1 LPLVILVLFAA
12 TAPTSSAQPP
22 TFRAD
27 ASLVPI
33 VATVTDRDEHLVTG
47 LVASDFE
54 VLDNGRAQPLAVFET
69 EVIPIAA
76 VVALDTSASMTSSL
90 SALKYAAEQFV
101 LRLFPHDR
109 ARICVFNDRVG
120 ISDAFTDDRDDLAR
134 AIRSLD
140 YGNAT
145 RLYDAIAAALE
156 ALRDTPERRVIVVFS
171 DGEDTASH
179 ASSGAIAKLARRL
192 DTMVYA
198 IGFTPSRS
206 SDDDDPEPV
215 GPDPILR
222 KLARDTGGG
231 YLEVDRTGDLAA
243 AFTRISREL
252 HSQYV
257 LAIRPAV
264 TDGRVHTLAVR
275 VHRPDVRVRA
285 RQTYLAPA
293 APRS

>member
-1 LPLVILVLFAA
+1 LPLVVLLLFGA
-12 TAPTSSAQPP
+12 TTPTSSAQPP

-27 ASLVPI
+27 ASVVPI
-33 VATVTDRDEHLVTG
+33 VTTVTDKDERLVTG
-47 LVASDFE
+47 LGASDFE
-54 VLDNGRAQPLAVFET
+54 VLDNGRPQPLAVFDT
-69 EVIPIAA
+69 EVTPVAA

-120 ISDAFTDDRDDLAR
+120 ISDAFTDDRDNLAE

-145 RLYDAIAAALE
+145 RLYDAIATALD

-171 DGEDTASH
+171 DGDDTASR
-179 ASSGAIAKLARRL
+179 ASSGAIARRAREL

-198 IGFTPSRS
+198 IGFTSSRS

-231 YLEVDRTGDLAA
+231 YLEVDHTRDLAA
-243 AFTRISREL
+243 AFTQISREL

-257 LAIRPAV
+257 LAIRPVV
-264 TDGRVHTLAVR
+264 TDGRVHSLTVR
-275 VHRPDVRVRA
+275 VRRPSVRVRA
-285 RQTYLAPA
+285 RRTYLAPA
-293 APRS
+293 APRP